1 MRLAKPVELLR
12 GGNVGEKEPRASWLL
27 VVVGVLSL
35 GWGYYI
41 AVTVNEP
48 LNALLLFFAA
58 VLCVILGTSAC
69 LPRAALRFLKWLRR
83 RKNFYYQPGA
93 FYQCFRS

>member
-1 MRLAKPVELLR
+1 MLVTSVLFGIIFLCTLAIPAHVRLAKPVELLR

-41 AVTVNEP
+41 AVTVNE
-48 LNALLLFFAA
+48 
-58 VLCVILGTSAC
+58 
-69 LPRAALRFLKWLRR
+69 R
-83 RKNFYYQPGA
+83 
-93 FYQCFRS
+93 